1 MNWGRSLYS
10 VDTAGE
16 RYAYVLLNLK
26 TCEIGNQ
33 IGFPRPSSLCPGGR
47 GVGVSLTDG

>member
-10 VDTAGE
+10 VDTADE

-33 IGFPRPSSLCPGGR
+33 IGFPGPSSLCPGGR
-47 GVGVSLTDG
+47 AVGVSID